1 MVENFDTTY
10 LGYTNKT
17 TITKKIEL
25 KQYIL
30 KSSILLIIE
39 SNNQHLTTS
48 IYYQVFLP
56 NNYVTKAYFFNLKR
70 PG

>member
-39 SNNQHLTTS
+39 SNN
-48 IYYQVFLP
+48 
-56 NNYVTKAYFFNLKR
+56 
-70 PG
+70 